1 MATAIA
7 PLVYSGVLFFKKDKE
22 QSFFLTIKTSLP
34 KLVALNLVKE
44 ELPTFGLV
52 SAFGFRVFDTFSRR
66 YLVEPSRLKVY
77 GWKGDLVLNQTDS
90 LEAGVGELELK
101 PFFMVSVFIGVL

>member
-1 MATAIA
+1 MHDVATAIA
-7 PLVYSGVLFFKKDKE
+7 PLVHSGLFFKKDKE

-52 SAFGFRVFDTFSRR
+52 SAFGFRVFDTFNRR
-66 YLVEPSRLKVY
+66 YLVEPSCLKVY
-77 GWKGDLVLNQTDS
+77 GWKGDLVLNQTVTALKLA
-90 LEAGVGELELK
+90 LENLN
-101 PFFMVSVFIGVL
+101 